1 MAALLVWGL
10 QFLCTNSPMSTYSRS
25 RIFKINFAGRE
36 IPCRLAGIVES
47 ALVNP
52 WLPGIWGVARV
63 GRAIPNDA
71 SGPDVAVNDVI
82 TAAGGITPMPGITT
96 SHHFTPMPGITT
108 SHHFTGMFTLPVGV
122 APVVP
127 TSTHRPVPP
136 IAITFI

>member
-1 MAALLVWGL
+1 MDDDGNTSGHRHPGVS
-10 QFLCTNSPMSTYSRS
+10 NSPALIRPCPHSRS
-25 RIFKINFAGRE
+25 RIFLINFTGRE

-52 WLPGIWGVARV
+52 WLAGIWGVARV

-71 SGPDVAVNDVI
+71 SGPDVAVNDAI
-82 TAAGGITPMPGITT
+82 TAVGGI
-96 SHHFTPMPGITT
+96 TPMPGITT

-127 TSTHRPVPP
+127 TSAHRPVPP